1 VTDIIVVALLRVN
14 GFTIKESLCKALFN
28 LLTRAEFRGQMIGK
42 AKTCHAYL
50 DTLKVLMYHPNIIH
64 FKLITPANFP

>member
-28 LLTRAEFRGQMIGK
+28 LLTRAEFRGQMIGNTK
-42 AKTCHAYL
+42 IYYMH
-50 DTLKVLMYHPNIIH
+50 I
-64 FKLITPANFP
+64 